1 MKELAAAR
9 EGHSAVK
16 QPAVAAGKKKPVEEH
31 TAGTAERYAK
41 QSAASGRS
49 GKEATA
55 LPCLKSPIAEAITGS
70 NRPLLPAR
78 RSERKEVTIPSAVG
92 RRKHKRKQSTSKGKL
107 SLCLG

>member
-41 QSAASGRS
+41 QKHEQGKAVTLPWVKRPREKPAALTGN
-49 GKEATA
+49 
-55 LPCLKSPIAEAITGS
+55 LSPPFPFRAY
-70 NRPLLPAR
+70 
-78 RSERKEVTIPSAVG
+78 
-92 RRKHKRKQSTSKGKL
+92 
-107 SLCLG
+107 